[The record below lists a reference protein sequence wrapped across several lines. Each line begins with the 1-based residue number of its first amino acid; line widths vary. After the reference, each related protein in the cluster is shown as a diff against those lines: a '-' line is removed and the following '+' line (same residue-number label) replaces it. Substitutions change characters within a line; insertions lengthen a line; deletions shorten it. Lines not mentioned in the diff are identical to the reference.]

1 MPEKKSGGSIGF
13 KSLRDMEYGLGPL
26 LEKMKVGQLSQ
37 PLKIGNGYCIVM
49 LDKFKSAELDDEI
62 KEIILYERLK
72 LWIKSG
78 VDEAVDI
85 LE

>member
-1 MPEKKSGGSIGF
+1 
-13 KSLRDMEYGLGPL
+13 MEYGLGPL

-37 PLKIGNGYCIVM
+37 PLKIGNGYCIVK

-62 KEIILYERLK
+62 KEVILYERLK